1 MINTDLLIIGAGPTG
16 LFAVFEAG
24 LLKIKCHIIDALP
37 QPGGQLAELYPKKP
51 IFDIPGY
58 PSVLAGELEDNL
70 MQQIKQFEPR
80 ITLAE
85 TATTLNKFED

>member
-1 MINTDLLIIGAGPTG
+1 MITTDILIIGAGPTG

-24 LLKIKCHIIDALP
+24 LLKMKCHIIDALP

-58 PSVLAGELEDNL
+58 PSVNAGELVDNL
-70 MQQIKQFEPR
+70 MEQ
-80 ITLAE
+80 
-85 TATTLNKFED
+85 